1 MITRTNRFV
10 QTVTFTLFIFLLAT
24 CAATAAQDPG
34 KLPAPPKPGV
44 KEIQLPFSTL
54 KPSATFQIGAT
65 ADWVLV
71 TRDSIWAAGSKP
83 FSLQRIDP
91 ATNKVVATIN
101 LPGEACSGL
110 VSAFGSI
117 WVPLCGKQPS
127 MARVDIDKNQIVKI
141 LPIGPAGPE
150 GGVAAS
156 ADSIWIVTD
165 AKGILSRIDP
175 RTNSERQKVSIP
187 PGSYNPICSDGMIWI
202 TGFDSNLLIAV
213 DASTGKRVAS
223 IPVGPKPRFL
233 TSGGGSVWTLNQ
245 GDGTVTRVDR
255 RTKKVIAT
263 IATGAPGSGG
273 DICYGSDSVWTTV
286 FDIPITRIDPKT
298 NKAMRQWVGKGGDS
312 MRAGHQSIWLTSYR
326 RGLLWRFPYAQL
338 VH

>member
-1 MITRTNRFV
+1 
-10 QTVTFTLFIFLLAT
+10 
-24 CAATAAQDPG
+24 
-34 KLPAPPKPGV
+34 V
-44 KEIQLPFSTL
+44 KQVQLPFAAL

-71 TRDSIWAAGSKP
+71 TDDSVWAAGSKP

-91 ATNKVVATIN
+91 TTNKVLATVP

-110 VSAFGSI
+110 VSAFGSV

-127 MARVDIDKNQIVKI
+127 MARVDIRNNQIGKI

-175 RTNSERQKVSIP
+175 STNTEQQKVSIP
-187 PGSYNPICSDGMIWI
+187 PGSYNPIFSDGKIWI
-202 TGFDSNLLIAV
+202 TGFDSNMLVVV
-213 DASTGKRVAS
+213 DASAGRQVAS
-223 IPVGPKPRFL
+223 IPVGPKPRFV
-233 TSGGGSVWTLNQ
+233 TAGTGSVWTLNQ
-245 GDGTVTRVDR
+245 GDGTVTRVDM

-263 IATGAPGSGG
+263 IETGTPGPGG
-273 DICYGSDSVWTTV
+273 DICYGAGSVWTTV
-286 FDIPITRIDPKT
+286 FDIPLTRIDPRT
-298 NKAMRQWVGKGGDS
+298 NKAVRQWVGQGGDS
-312 MRAGHQSIWLTSYR
+312 MRAGYQSIWLTDYR